1 MEFHIND
8 QPFVYRE
15 FLMYMQ
21 SIKGK
26 SINTIREY
34 ALDLNIFFQFM
45 KKHKG
50 LSDNEII
57 TDLDY
62 AFVNDITLI
71 DLYSYLTYM
80 ADERKNI
87 ASSRARKVACL
98 RSYFK
103 YMASKAKYID
113 DNPAKELDSPKTK
126 QSLPRYLSL
135 EESKKLLASVD
146 GEYKYRD
153 YAILTLFLNCGL
165 RLSELVSINI
175 NDFKDD
181 ILIVTG
187 KGNKERVIYLN
198 EACMSA
204 VRNYLRVRPA
214 DGVIDKKALFLSKR
228 LTRISNKTV
237 QWLVKKYLKA
247 AGLDESKYSVHK
259 LRHTA
264 ATLMYKYADTD
275 LRTLQEIL
283 GHNQLATT
291 QIYTHID
298 DEQRRNAVKNNPL
311 SNFATEEDEVA
322 GNN

>member
-1 MEFHIND
+1 MDFLISE
-8 QPFVYRE
+8 QPFVYKE

-26 SINTIREY
+26 SLSTVKEY
-34 ALDLNIFFQFM
+34 ALDLRIFFEFIM
-45 KKHKG
+45 RYKN
-50 LSDNEII
+50 LSPDEKLENLKY
-57 TDLDY
+57 D
-62 AFVNDITLI
+62 FVDTIELL
-71 DLYSYLTYM
+71 DLYAYLTYM
-80 ADERKNI
+80 TEERKNI

-103 YMASKAKYID
+103 YMSSKAKYIK

-135 EESKKLLASVD
+135 EESKRLLSAVD
-146 GEYKYRD
+146 GEFKYRD

-165 RLSELVSINI
+165 RLSELVSINL

-198 EACMSA
+198 DACMSA
-204 VRNYLRVRPA
+204 IRNYLRVRPV

-228 LTRISNKTV
+228 LTRISNKTI
-237 QWLVKKYLKA
+237 QWLVKKYLKE
-247 AGLDESKYSVHK
+247 AGLDETKYSVHK

-264 ATLMYKYADTD
+264 ATLMYKYAETD

-311 SNFATEEDEVA
+311 ANLADE
-322 GNN
+322 

>member
-1 MEFHIND
+1 MEFRIND

-26 SINTIREY
+26 SINTVHEY
-34 ALDLNIFFQFM
+34 ALDLNVFFKFM
-45 KKHKG
+45 KEYRH
-50 LSDNEII
+50 LENPEDIS
-57 TDLDY
+57 DLDY
-62 AFVNDITLI
+62 TFVNTIELI
-71 DLYSYLTYM
+71 DLYAYLTYM
-80 ADERKNI
+80 AEKRGNI
-87 ASSRARKVACL
+87 ASTRARKVACL

-103 YMASKAKYID
+103 YLSSKAKHID
-113 DNPAKELDSPKTK
+113 DNPAKELDTPKTK

-135 EESKKLLASVD
+135 DESKDLLSSVE
-146 GEYKYRD
+146 GKNKYRD

-165 RLSELVSINI
+165 RLSELVNI
-175 NDFKDD
+175 NMNDFQDD
-181 ILIVTG
+181 FLIVTG

-198 EACMSA
+198 EACLSA
-204 VRNYLRVRPA
+204 VGNYLRVRPVEN
-214 DGVIDKKALFLSKR
+214 VIDKKALFLSNR

-237 QWLVKKYLKA
+237 QWLVKKYIKS

-264 ATLMYKYADTD
+264 ATLMYKYANTD

-291 QIYTHID
+291 QIYTHVD
-298 DEQRRNAVKNNPL
+298 DDQRRNAIKNNPL
-311 SNFATEEDEVA
+311 
-322 GNN
+322 GNITTK

>member
-26 SINTIREY
+26 SINTIKEY
-34 ALDLNIFFQFM
+34 ASDLNIFFKFM
-45 KKHKG
+45 KRHK
-50 LSDNEII
+50 LNEENDCI

-62 AFVNDITLI
+62 AFVDKIELI

-80 ADERKNI
+80 ADERKNA

-103 YMASKAKYID
+103 YMSSKAKHIKE
-113 DNPAKELDSPKTK
+113 NPAKELDSPKLK
-126 QSLPRYLSL
+126 QSLPRYLTL
-135 EESKKLLASVD
+135 EESKNLLSSIE
-146 GEYKYRD
+146 GENKYRD
-153 YAILTLFLNCGL
+153 YAIITLFLNCGL
-165 RLSELVSINI
+165 RLSELVNINI
-175 NDFKDD
+175 NDFKED

-198 EACMSA
+198 DACVSA
-204 VRNYLRVRPA
+204 VRNYMRVRPA
-214 DGVIDKKALFLSKR
+214 DGVIDKNALFLSKR

-237 QWLVKKYLKA
+237 QWLVKKYIKD
-247 AGLDESKYSVHK
+247 AGLDTTKYSVHK

-264 ATLMYKYADTD
+264 ATLMYKYAETD

-311 SNFATEEDEVA
+311 ANLNDEP
-322 GNN
+322 NQI

>member
-1 MEFHIND
+1 MDFKIND

-15 FLMYMQ
+15 FLMYLQ

-26 SINTIREY
+26 SPNTIHEY
-34 ALDLNIFFQFM
+34 ALDLNIFFKFM
-45 KKHKG
+45 KEYKG
-50 LSDNEII
+50 LPDAENIF
-57 TDLDY
+57 DLDY
-62 AFVNDITLI
+62 SFVDTITLV

-80 ADERKNI
+80 AEERKNI

-103 YMASKAKYID
+103 YMSSKAKYIK

-126 QSLPRYLSL
+126 QSLPRYLTL
-135 EESKKLLASVD
+135 DESRKLLNAVD
-146 GEYKYRD
+146 GETKYRD
-153 YAILTLFLNCGL
+153 LAILTLFLNCGL
-165 RLSELVSINI
+165 RLSELVNINI

-198 EACMSA
+198 DACITA
-204 VRNYLRVRPA
+204 VRNYLRVRPV
-214 DGVIDKKALFLSKR
+214 DGVIDKNALFLSNR

-247 AGLDESKYSVHK
+247 AGLDDTKYSVHK

-264 ATLMYKYADTD
+264 ATLMYKYAETD

-311 SNFATEEDEVA
+311 GKIDNESTEK
-322 GNN
+322 

>member
-1 MEFHIND
+1 MEFHINE

-26 SINTIREY
+26 SFSTVKEY
-34 ALDLNIFFQFM
+34 ASDLNIFFLFM
-45 KKHKG
+45 KEYKLHEKTD
-50 LSDNEII
+50 SIS
-57 TDLDY
+57 DLDY
-62 AFVNDITLI
+62 SFVETIELI
-71 DLYSYLTYM
+71 DLYAYLTYM
-80 ADERKNI
+80 ADERKNT

-103 YMASKAKYID
+103 YMASKAKHIK
-113 DNPAKELDSPKTK
+113 DNPAKELDSPKIK
-126 QSLPRYLSL
+126 QSLPRYLTL
-135 EESKKLLASVD
+135 DESKQLLSAVE
-146 GEYKYRD
+146 GENKYRD

-165 RLSELVSINI
+165 RLSELVGINI

-181 ILIVTG
+181 VLIVTG

-198 EACMSA
+198 DACIAA
-204 VRNYLRVRPA
+204 VRNYMRVRPT
-214 DGVIDKKALFLSKR
+214 DGVIDKNALFLSKR

-237 QWLVKKYLKA
+237 QWLVKKHIKD
-247 AGLDESKYSVHK
+247 AGLDDTKYSVHK

-264 ATLMYKYADTD
+264 ATLMYKYAETD

-311 SNFATEEDEVA
+311 ASLNDEE
-322 GNN
+322 

>member
-26 SINTIREY
+26 SINTVREY

-45 KKHKG
+45 KRHKG
-50 LSDNEII
+50 LENFETIS
-57 TDLDY
+57 DLDY
-62 AFVNDITLI
+62 AFVNTITLI
-71 DLYSYLTYM
+71 DLYAYLTYM

-87 ASSRARKVACL
+87 ASSRARKVACV

-113 DNPAKELDSPKTK
+113 DNPAKELDSPKIK
-126 QSLPRYLSL
+126 QSVPRYLDL
-135 EESKKLLASVD
+135 DESRKLLASVD
-146 GEYKYRD
+146 GEFKYRD

-165 RLSELVSINI
+165 RLSELVNINI

-198 EACMSA
+198 DACVSA
-204 VRNYLRVRPA
+204 IRNYMRVRPV
-214 DGVIDKKALFLSKR
+214 DGVTDKKALFLSKR

-237 QWLVKKYLKA
+237 QWLVKKYLKN
-247 AGLDESKYSVHK
+247 AGIDETKYSVHK

-264 ATLMYKYADTD
+264 ATLMYKYAETD

-311 SNFATEEDEVA
+311 ADLTSTDTESDE
-322 GNN
+322 

>member
-1 MEFHIND
+1 MEFHINE

-26 SINTIREY
+26 SLSTVKEY
-34 ALDLNIFFQFM
+34 ASDLNIFFQFM
-45 KKHKG
+45 KKHK
-50 LSDNEII
+50 LNIPSDTIS
-57 TDLDY
+57 DLDY
-62 AFVNDITLI
+62 SFVNDIELI
-71 DLYSYLTYM
+71 DLYAYLTYM
-80 ADERKNI
+80 ADQRRNG

-103 YMASKAKYID
+103 YMSSKAKHIKE
-113 DNPAKELDSPKTK
+113 NPAKELDSPKLK

-135 EESKKLLASVD
+135 DESKTLLSSID
-146 GEYKYRD
+146 GENKYRD
-153 YAILTLFLNCGL
+153 YAIITLFL
-165 RLSELVSINI
+165 
-175 NDFKDD
+175 
-181 ILIVTG
+181 VTG

-198 EACMSA
+198 DACIASI
-204 VRNYLRVRPA
+204 RNYMRVRPT
-214 DGVIDKKALFLSKR
+214 DGVIDKNALFLSKR

-237 QWLVKKYLKA
+237 QWLVKKYIKD
-247 AGLDESKYSVHK
+247 AGLDETKYSVHK

-264 ATLMYKYADTD
+264 ATLMYKYAETD

-298 DEQRRNAVKNNPL
+298 DEQRKNAVKNNPL
-311 SNFATEEDEVA
+311 ANLNDE
-322 GNN
+322 

>member
-1 MEFHIND
+1 MEFRIND

-26 SINTIREY
+26 SINTVREY
-34 ALDLNIFFQFM
+34 ALDLNIFFKFM

-50 LSDNEII
+50 FEDTEII

-62 AFVNDITLI
+62 TFVNTITLI

-80 ADERKNI
+80 ADERKNV

-126 QSLPRYLSL
+126 QSLPRYLDL
-135 EESKKLLASVD
+135 DESRKLLASVD
-146 GEYKYRD
+146 GEFKYRD

-165 RLSELVSINI
+165 RLSELVNINI

-198 EACMSA
+198 DACMAA
-204 VRNYLRVRPA
+204 VRSYRQKSIVF
-214 DGVIDKKALFLSKR
+214 KQKTYK
-228 LTRISNKTV
+228 NK
-237 QWLVKKYLKA
+237 
-247 AGLDESKYSVHK
+247 
-259 LRHTA
+259 
-264 ATLMYKYADTD
+264 
-275 LRTLQEIL
+275 
-283 GHNQLATT
+283 
-291 QIYTHID
+291 
-298 DEQRRNAVKNNPL
+298 
-311 SNFATEEDEVA
+311 
-322 GNN
+322 

>member
-1 MEFHIND
+1 
-8 QPFVYRE
+8 
-15 FLMYMQ
+15 MYMQ

-26 SINTIREY
+26 SVNTIKEY
-34 ALDLNIFFQFM
+34 ALDLHVFFQFM
-45 KKHKG
+45 KQYKG
-50 LSDNEII
+50 LDNPEDISDLNFE
-57 TDLDY
+57 
-62 AFVNDITLI
+62 FVKTIQLV
-71 DLYSYLTYM
+71 DLYAYLTYM
-80 ADERKNI
+80 AEERQNI
-87 ASSRARKVACL
+87 ATTRARKVACL

-103 YMASKAKYID
+103 YMSSKAKYID

-126 QSLPRYLSL
+126 QSLPRYLDL
-135 EESKKLLASVD
+135 EESKKLLASVE
-146 GEYKYRD
+146 GENKYRD

-165 RLSELVSINI
+165 RLSELVNINI
-175 NDFKDD
+175 SDFKDD

-198 EACMSA
+198 EACLSA
-204 VRNYLRVRPA
+204 VRNYLRVRPT
-214 DGVIDKKALFLSKR
+214 DNVIDKKALFLSNR

-237 QWLVKKYLKA
+237 QWLVKKYIKS

-264 ATLMYKYADTD
+264 ATLMYKYANTD

-298 DEQRRNAVKNNPL
+298 DAQRRNAVKNNPL
-311 SNFATEEDEVA
+311 SQIKEE
-322 GNN
+322 